1 MTKDKLELQLTINQ
15 LEKLITLAKENQKRD
30 SSLSNTIN
38 IQVLSTPET
47 HLGCSKITARIN
59 SAYAECIG
67 KLLI

>member
-1 MTKDKLELQLTINQ
+1 MEKVELQLTINQ
-15 LEKLITLAKENQKRD
+15 LEKLISLAKANKEKD
-30 SSLSNTIN
+30 SSLSNTIT